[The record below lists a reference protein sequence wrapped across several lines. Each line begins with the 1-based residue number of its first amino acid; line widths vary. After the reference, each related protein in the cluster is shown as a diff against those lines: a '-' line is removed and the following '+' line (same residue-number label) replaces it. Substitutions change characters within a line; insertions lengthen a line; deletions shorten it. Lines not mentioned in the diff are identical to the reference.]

1 MTVDSEARSET
12 ARIPA
17 ELRDPR
23 TVLVLVALSVALLLT
38 ELDQSVFATA
48 LPTVV
53 GELGGVGQQLWVG
66 TGYVLAGAVMMPILG
81 RLGDLVGRRRVL
93 TAALLMFVAGSA
105 VGGSAPSMAM
115 VIAARVLQ
123 GLGGGGLLILVEAA
137 VADVVAPSRRALV
150 LGVIGAVF
158 AAAAIGGP
166 VLGGGLTDSVGW
178 RWVFWLNVP
187 LGLAAAAAVWRWL
200 PTSAGAGGPV
210 RVDLPGTLCLGVAV
224 VAAVL
229 VLVWGG
235 TMFAWGSAVILVLVG
250 LALAAIAALVL
261 IERRVAEPILPPR
274 LFRNR
279 SFVVAVGAGAVV
291 AVAMF
296 GTVNYLPTYLQMVHG
311 LSPTGA
317 GLFMLALIAGLGAT
331 TVAAG
336 RIVQRTRR
344 AKLLPVVGAGLIAVA
359 LMLGSQLQ
367 PATPLP
373 VVGLGLVVLGAG
385 IGCAW
390 EVLVVV
396 IQDLAPV
403 DDLGVATAVNGF
415 VRELGVLVG
424 TAWVGRLFT
433 GGLLDRLG
441 GLDLPPELTPA
452 AVGALPPE
460 SRAAVAQAYAD
471 AFSPVYGWLLPV
483 LGVATIGLLLI
494 PSRRLADHNGPV
506 ETDDLGSRQATGA
519 R

>member
-1 MTVDSEARSET
+1 MITLSSESR
-12 ARIPA
+12 RLPA

-23 TVLVLVALSVALLLT
+23 TFLVLVALSVALLLT

-53 GELGGVGQQLWVG
+53 GELGGVELQLWVG
-66 TGYVLAGAVMMPILG
+66 TGYVLAAVVVMPILG
-81 RLGDLVGRRRVL
+81 RLGDLLGRRRVL
-93 TAALLMFVAGSA
+93 TAALLVFVAGSM
-105 VGGSAPSMAM
+105 VGGVAPTMEV

-123 GLGGGGLLILVEAA
+123 GLGGGGLLIVVEAV
-137 VADVVAPSRRALV
+137 VADIVAPSRRALV

-158 AAAAIGGP
+158 AAAAISGP
-166 VLGGGLTDSVGW
+166 VVGGGLTDSLGW

-187 LGLAAAAAVWRWL
+187 LGLAAAVAVWRWL
-200 PTSAGAGGPV
+200 PASAGARRSV
-210 RVDLPGTLCLGVAV
+210 RIDLPGMLCLGVAL
-224 VAAVL
+224 VAGVL

-235 TMFAWGSAVILVLVG
+235 TTFAWGSRTILNLAA

-261 IERRVAEPILPPR
+261 IERHVAEPILPPR
-274 LFRNR
+274 LFRDR
-279 SFVVAVGAGAVV
+279 AFVMAVGAGAVV

-311 LSPTGA
+311 LSPTRA
-317 GLFMLALIAGLGAT
+317 GLFMLTLIVGLGAT
-331 TVAAG
+331 TVVAG

-359 LMLGSQLQ
+359 LMLGAQLE
-367 PATPLP
+367 PTTPLP
-373 VVGLGLVVLGAG
+373 VVGLGLFLLGSG

-396 IQDLAPV
+396 VQDIAPV

-433 GGLLDRLG
+433 SGLVDRLG
-441 GLDLPPELTPA
+441 ALDLPSELTPA
-452 AVGALPPE
+452 AVGALSPQ
-460 SRAAVAQAYAD
+460 SRADVAQAYAD
-471 AFSPVYGWLLPV
+471 AFSPVFLWLLPV

-494 PSRRLADHNGPV
+494 PSRRLADQREPAEAEGR
-506 ETDDLGSRQATGA
+506 LGSRQATGA